1 MKITL
6 ADGGQTGDAKKT
18 LLIPLTVVVPNETPS
33 ANVWRLQGLDS
44 DFKVARGVFAK
55 MNVVQVLL
63 DSKTVNVSRVGP
75 VSGFTFTEGEDS
87 ILRIT
92 LRNPPSASGSVLL
105 TTKDFSADASTT
117 VRSTSGTAT
126 LSTAA
131 GVLKVTVEGAKYAM
145 LSSEQSGV
153 PTDYI
158 SSLGVTLTGVKAS
171 GNRWQGSHWV
181 VHHCESAIKTNCG
194 FEDATGKE
202 ISGISIFQVGAAV
215 AGKFSLSAS
224 SQDNRAGAESEWTV
238 TFNNV
243 GVTVAASK
251 YIYFKAAS
259 NPAAWEVK
267 KISGTWVTDVQTS
280 DKVQVSTQLAAGTAS
295 PKTLTLKVK
304 NPTQYPSGVGL
315 KWNVYATDLPST
327 HGPGKLIE
335 RRKLM
340 NIGTMEAPPLG
351 ATPVTPTP
359 TAPQTPTPTAPT
371 AGVRVY
377 PMFSLTPSTKTLMR
391 IGFILNDL
399 GSLAADKVAVHFK
412 VASGWKVD
420 ANSAVLPSGH
430 FAKKD
435 GDTLS
440 KADSLSK
447 VEEWW
452 MAGRALDS
460 GKLYATQNTL
470 HTPASGKCTSYVKVY
485 AVDSNKVGALK
496 ASDNEVSDPLS
507 KAENVFK
514 ETVTLDNKGADAETV
529 LNVAFTTTSEYP
541 KGTKFSVSFA
551 ADGGYSFTN
560 TMAKATAQPD
570 IKGCTKVV
578 YLDSDFQ
585 PVACWG
591 RTEGTGAWTKCTGSS
606 QTSKVANSLV
616 LDWGKAALP
625 VGTMS
630 FKIPIKNP
638 SDAVIKAKVLTG
650 MDMRLFDAND
660 KNHVA
665 FLDPINQAGVG
676 AVLSIVAIVLNLVSL
691 VH

>member
-145 LSSEQSGV
+145 LSSDNIGSTTE
-153 PTDYI
+153 YI

-202 ISGISIFQVGAAV
+202 ISGISHFQVGAAV

-280 DKVQVSTQLAAGTAS
+280 DKVQLSTQLAAGTAS

-304 NPTQYPSGVGL
+304 NPTQYPSGVAL
-315 KWNVYATDLPST
+315 KWNVYA
-327 HGPGKLIE
+327 
-335 RRKLM
+335 
-340 NIGTMEAPPLG
+340 
-351 ATPVTPTP
+351 
-359 TAPQTPTPTAPT
+359 
-371 AGVRVY
+371 
-377 PMFSLTPSTKTLMR
+377 
-391 IGFILNDL
+391 
-399 GSLAADKVAVHFK
+399 
-412 VASGWKVD
+412 VD
-420 ANSAVLPSGH
+420 
-430 FAKKD
+430 
-435 GDTLS
+435 
-440 KADSLSK
+440 
-447 VEEWW
+447 
-452 MAGRALDS
+452 
-460 GKLYATQNTL
+460 
-470 HTPASGKCTSYVKVY
+470 
-485 AVDSNKVGALK
+485 
-496 ASDNEVSDPLS
+496 
-507 KAENVFK
+507 
-514 ETVTLDNKGADAETV
+514 
-529 LNVAFTTTSEYP
+529 
-541 KGTKFSVSFA
+541 
-551 ADGGYSFTN
+551 
-560 TMAKATAQPD
+560 
-570 IKGCTKVV
+570 
-578 YLDSDFQ
+578 
-585 PVACWG
+585 
-591 RTEGTGAWTKCTGSS
+591 
-606 QTSKVANSLV
+606 
-616 LDWGKAALP
+616 
-625 VGTMS
+625 
-630 FKIPIKNP
+630 
-638 SDAVIKAKVLTG
+638 
-650 MDMRLFDAND
+650 
-660 KNHVA
+660 
-665 FLDPINQAGVG
+665 
-676 AVLSIVAIVLNLVSL
+676 
-691 VH
+691 